1 MLQLMLQPSCEAL
14 IENKNMGRKERKER
28 KRKGKGKEHTER
40 CSPGKIYMNKNISEL
55 LARETV
61 ARFTTHACRSHV
73 LVELVSGMSDKK

>member
-1 MLQLMLQPSCEAL
+1 MLSKKRKIPDAA
-14 IENKNMGRKERKER
+14 RKEER
-28 KRKGKGKEHTER
+28 RGKGRGKGKEHTER
-40 CSPGKIYMNKNISEL
+40 YSPGKIYMNKNILEL

>member
-28 KRKGKGKEHTER
+28 KGKGKGKEHTER

>member
-1 MLQLMLQPSCEAL
+1 MLSKKRKMPDAARKEG
-14 IENKNMGRKERKER
+14 MGRE
-28 KRKGKGKEHTER
+28 KRTER

-61 ARFTTHACRSHV
+61 ARFTTHACRSHC

>member
-1 MLQLMLQPSCEAL
+1 MPDAA
-14 IENKNMGRKERKER
+14 RKEER
-28 KRKGKGKEHTER
+28 KGKGRGKGKEHTER
-40 CSPGKIYMNKNISEL
+40 YSPGKIYMNKNISEL

>member
-14 IENKNMGRKERKER
+14 IENKNTGRKERKER
-28 KRKGKGKEHTER
+28 RGKGKGKEYTER
-40 CSPGKIYMNKNISEL
+40 YSPGKIYMNKNISKL

-61 ARFTTHACRSHV
+61 AVFTTHAVETC